1 MYQCVKA
8 HVKITV
14 KIAQLV
20 DINIIDILK
29 ENAFSSCL
37 FINLIK

>member
-20 DINIIDILK
+20 DINIT
-29 ENAFSSCL
+29 EHYAF
-37 FINLIK
+37 